1 MGGYPQF
8 FVASQ
13 FFDGGCCEPWACA
26 LRFSSGI
33 STSGRQSFSISYL
46 FYFCCNRISYSFDHF
61 HCVAL
66 LFGVFRMVRIHF
78 VLRHPQI
85 LSPHCRFIF
94 TGTGIAAEIRQCIL
108 EFLYCTGDFSIQC
121 FCNCSTAVFCA
132 TINWT
137 QVDTP
142 SVASQGQIDDDT

>member
-1 MGGYPQF
+1 
-8 FVASQ
+8 
-13 FFDGGCCEPWACA
+13 
-26 LRFSSGI
+26 
-33 STSGRQSFSISYL
+33 
-46 FYFCCNRISYSFDHF
+46 
-61 HCVAL
+61 
-66 LFGVFRMVRIHF
+66 MVRIHF

-142 SVASQGQIDDDT
+142 SVASQGQIDDET